1 MEKWLGKPPKEFM
14 VDLLYEFVGCALLA
28 TGVLMFLTPN
38 RIASGGVTGVATI
51 LNHLF
56 GLPIGTVSLAINVPL
71 LMIGYRILGRVFTVR
86 TLITVV
92 INTLMF
98 DYVMVWVP
106 PYEGDQLLAALFG
119 GVLSGAGVGLV
130 MLRGSTTGGSDI
142 ITKIAQRQVPH
153 MSTGRISLII
163 NAFVFTWAAFVYGS
177 IETALYGLVVTYT
190 SGVVLD
196 GIIYG
201 VDEGKTIM
209 VFSLHREE
217 IAEHI
222 IEHFHRGVT
231 FIDGEGAYS
240 KKPTRM
246 LYCAARR
253 SEYPKLKK
261 AIYQIDPNA
270 FVIVSDATEILGKGF
285 RVPAVD

>member
-1 MEKWLGKPPKEFM
+1 MEKWLGKPLKELM
-14 VDLLYEFVGCALLA
+14 VDLFYEIVGCALMA
-28 TGVLMFLTPN
+28 TAVLMFLRPN
-38 RIASGGVTGVATI
+38 YIASGGVTGIATI
-51 LNHLF
+51 INHLF
-56 GLPIGTVSLAINVPL
+56 KLPIGTVSLVINIPL
-71 LMIGYRILGRVFTVR
+71 LALGYRILGRVFTAR

-92 INTLMF
+92 INTIMF
-98 DYVMVWVP
+98 DYVMAWVP
-106 PYEGDQLLAALFG
+106 PYEGDQLLAALFA

-142 ITKIAQRQVPH
+142 IIKIAQRKVPH

-163 NAFVFTWAAFVYGS
+163 NAFVFAWAAFAYGS
-177 IETALYGLVVTYT
+177 LETALYGLVVTYT

-209 VFSLHREE
+209 IFSQRRDE

-222 IEHFHRGVT
+222 IEQFNRGVT
-231 FIDGEGAYS
+231 FIDGEGAYT

-261 AIYQIDPNA
+261 AIYQIDPDA

-285 RVPAVD
+285 RVPAID